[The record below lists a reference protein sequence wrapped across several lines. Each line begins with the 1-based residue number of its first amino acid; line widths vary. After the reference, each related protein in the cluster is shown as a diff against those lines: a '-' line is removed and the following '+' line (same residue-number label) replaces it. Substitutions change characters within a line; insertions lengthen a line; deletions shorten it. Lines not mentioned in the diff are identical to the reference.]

1 MEWHLNNICENSYA
15 SHIIIAG
22 MCPMWKMETA
32 FPSLIETPLLSALS
46 AVLHCMLFCL
56 IWWYSAHYKW
66 IRKKNIDAME
76 CWNWSNKTKAHQ
88 KKKQQHQK
96 QQQWQHQ
103 PTRKQQRQIY
113 IHVDIVR
120 SKRHLYF
127 ALIYLGSARVGLL
140 FMCWLFSQRV
150 LLISEVLRWH
160 SSVFCVWFGHT
171 DRASERQRS
180 REIKRESE
188 QTTRDRHSSFAYTYI
203 FYSFSHSGFGILF
216 WICKNECWIID
227 KVVYSTLCMCAVCL
241 VISLD

>member
-1 MEWHLNNICENSYA
+1 
-15 SHIIIAG
+15 
-22 MCPMWKMETA
+22 
-32 FPSLIETPLLSALS
+32 
-46 AVLHCMLFCL
+46 MLFCTACFFAL
-56 IWWYSAHYKW
+56 FDGIL
-66 IRKKNIDAME
+66 RTTNGFEKKISMLWNAEIDQI
-76 CWNWSNKTKAHQ
+76 KQKPT

-103 PTRKQQRQIY
+103 LTRKQQRQIC

-127 ALIYLGSARVGLL
+127 ALIYLGSARVGFL

-188 QTTRDRHSSFAYTYI
+188 QTTRDRLSSFAYTYI